1 MFRLAS
7 DFVSLRTFPRQ
18 YRGEE
23 KQQIAKKEDDTD
35 GRNAAECSWFPV
47 SIYLINIAFQLS
59 RITVCRNADFYS
71 NDEAVKTCWLVVCS
85 KAIYYFKFFAEQPK
99 HLSWL
104 ILSQK

>member
-1 MFRLAS
+1 MFRLAFE
-7 DFVSLRTFPRQ
+7 FVSVRTFPRQ

-47 SIYLINIAFQLS
+47 SINLINIAFQLS

-71 NDEAVKTCWLVVCS
+71 NGEAIKTCWLIVCS
-85 KAIYYFKFFAEQPK
+85 VKFFAEQPK